1 MVSLI
6 PIFPI
11 NSLIGKIIL
20 ITFIVLSQLT
30 IEFESAIVTVL
41 YICCILQL
49 RDTNGDNINYELKA
63 IKLLSRRSLASL
75 FLFYIAANFMRSY
88 AYPVYDSTPTLAYI
102 VSVYTKNIMQNLIFC
117 QVLSSVCWINRI
129 RALFWWVFTS
139 TIFYYFFLE
148 SFLTWQ

>member
-11 NSLIGKIIL
+11 NSLIAKIIL
-20 ITFIVLSQLT
+20 ITFILLSQLT

-49 RDTNGDNINYELKA
+49 RDSNGDSVNYELKA

-75 FLFYIAANFMRSY
+75 FLLYIAANFMRSY
-88 AYPVYDSTPTLAYI
+88 AYPTYDSTPTMFYI
-102 VSVYTKNIMQNLIFC
+102 VSVYAKNIMQNLIFC
-117 QVLSSVCWINRI
+117 QILSSVCWINRI
-129 RALFWWVFTS
+129 RTLFWWILTF
-139 TIFYYFFLE
+139 TIFYYFFFE